1 MSLRVAIADDQ
12 ALVRGG
18 FRKILEAEDDIEVVA
33 EAENGLIAVDA
44 ARRFSP
50 DVVLMDIRMPEIDG
64 IEATRR
70 VLSEDGAPRVIVVT
84 TFDLDEYVYEAL
96 RAGASGFLLKDIPP
110 EQLVEAVRIVARG
123 EAILSPS
130 VTRRTIEEFVRS
142 SPGGTP
148 RANLDDLTEREHEV
162 FRLMGRGMSNQEIA
176 ESLFLGM
183 PTVKTHVGHVLS
195 KLDLRDR
202 VHAVVLAYETGLIRP
217 GEGETD
223 GESL

>member
-1 MSLRVAIADDQ
+1 MTLRVAIADDQ

-44 ARRFSP
+44 GQRFDP
-50 DVVLMDIRMPEIDG
+50 DVMLMDIRMPELGG

-70 VLSEDGAPRVIVVT
+70 LLAERDAPRVIVVT
-84 TFDLDEYVYEAL
+84 TFDLDEYVYDAL
-96 RAGASGFLLKDIPP
+96 RAGASGFLLKDVAP
-110 EQLVEAVRIVARG
+110 EELVEVVRIVARG

-142 SPGGTP
+142 SPQAPLETD
-148 RANLDDLTEREHEV
+148 LKELTEREREV
-162 FRLMGRGMSNQEIA
+162 LGLLGRGLSNQEIA
-176 ESLFLGM
+176 DHLFLGM
-183 PTVKTHVGHVLS
+183 PTVKTHVGRVLR

-202 VHAVVLAYETGLIRP
+202 VHAVVLAYESGLIRP
-217 GEGETD
+217 GNVDE
-223 GESL
+223 